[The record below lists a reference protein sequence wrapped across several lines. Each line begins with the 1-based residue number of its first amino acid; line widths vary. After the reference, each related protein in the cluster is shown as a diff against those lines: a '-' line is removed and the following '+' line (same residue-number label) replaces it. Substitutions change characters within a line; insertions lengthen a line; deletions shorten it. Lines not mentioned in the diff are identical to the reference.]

1 VRELRVVKELGD
13 RGILGSICPTNAASG
28 YTGTMTALA
37 DRLAPRLT
45 K

>member
-13 RGILGSICPTNAASG
+13 RGILGSICPGNVASG
-28 YTGTMTALA
+28 YSGTMTTLA
-37 DRLAPRLT
+37 DRLAPHL